1 MPYHNTPCFLWKAF
15 AASELATRVAAQAE
29 DLAIAEVPER
39 AEMLNELRKEFP
51 HIDFTAK

>member
-1 MPYHNTPCFLWKAF
+1 MHTCFKAF
-15 AASELATRVAAQAE
+15 VASELATRAAAQAE

-39 AEMLNELRKEFP
+39 AEMLNDLRKEFP